1 MPKFNRFTLTI
12 FCFLASCTIW
22 AQEPTTESQP
32 AAAQITDNKTGK
44 VVSVAELVDA
54 IATCEVIF
62 LGEQHDNDS
71 GHKFQL
77 EVLQQLSGKGLDLAL
92 ATEQFERDVQGPLND
107 YLADRI
113 TEEQFLAASRP
124 WKNYPEHYRAMVEF
138 AKQKKIPVLAANLPR
153 ALASNLSNK
162 QPLQAHEQ
170 VFAARSTT
178 APEDRYWM
186 NFLDSMKGHVG
197 ADGTDQLKSFFAA
210 QCAKDDAMAEAIT
223 DYLAVNRH
231 RPKTVVHLCG
241 HFHSDYGLGTAG
253 RVLQRNPLARLAIVT
268 METSPKNGKLKTD
281 TMYDRAHFTLWTIEN
296 AAKPEATSK

>member
-1 MPKFNRFTLTI
+1 MSISNYY
-12 FCFLASCTIW
+12 FLSVLGLFISYSTW
-22 AQEPTTESQP
+22 AQDPPSETPP
-32 AAAQITDNKTGK
+32 AKPQITDNKTGK
-44 VVSVAELVDA
+44 IVSVAELVEVVA
-54 IATCEVIF
+54 ACEVIF

-71 GHKFQL
+71 GHLFQL
-77 EVLQQLSGKGLDLAL
+77 EVLQKLSEKGLDLVL
-92 ATEQFERDVQGPLND
+92 STEQFERDVQGPLND

-153 ALASNLSNK
+153 ALASSLSNK
-162 QPLQAHEQ
+162 QPLRAHEQ

-178 APEDRYWM
+178 APEDRYWL

-197 ADGTDQLKSFFAA
+197 VDGTDQLKSFYVS
-210 QCAKDDAMAEAIT
+210 QCAKDDAMAESIT

-253 RVLQRNPLARLAIVT
+253 RVLQRNPLARLSIVT
-268 METSPKNGKLKTD
+268 METTPKNGKLKTE
-281 TMYDRAHFTLWTIEN
+281 TMYDRAHFTLWTVEN
-296 AAKPEATSK
+296 SAKPDAAAK

>member
-1 MPKFNRFTLTI
+1 LLLSNYFFLTV
-12 FCFLASCTIW
+12 LGVSSSCCIW
-22 AQEPTTESQP
+22 AQEPTIEAPPTAS
-32 AAAQITDNKTGK
+32 QITDNKTGK
-44 VVSVAELVDA
+44 IVSVAELVDSVSS
-54 IATCEVIF
+54 CEVIF

-71 GHKFQL
+71 GHAFQL
-77 EVLQQLSGKGLDLAL
+77 EVLQKLSEKGLDLVL
-92 ATEQFERDVQGPLND
+92 STEQFERDVQGPLND

-138 AKQKKIPVLAANLPR
+138 AKQKKMPVLAANLPR
-153 ALASNLSNK
+153 SLAASLSNK
-162 QPLQAHEQ
+162 QPLRTHEQ

-178 APEDRYWM
+178 APEDRYWL

-197 ADGTDQLKSFFAA
+197 VDGTDQLKSFYVS

-223 DYLAVNRH
+223 DFLAVNRH

-268 METSPKNGKLKTD
+268 MEATPKNGKLKTD
-281 TMYDRAHFTLWTIEN
+281 TMYERAHFTLWTIEN
-296 AAKPEATSK
+296 AAKPEAAAK